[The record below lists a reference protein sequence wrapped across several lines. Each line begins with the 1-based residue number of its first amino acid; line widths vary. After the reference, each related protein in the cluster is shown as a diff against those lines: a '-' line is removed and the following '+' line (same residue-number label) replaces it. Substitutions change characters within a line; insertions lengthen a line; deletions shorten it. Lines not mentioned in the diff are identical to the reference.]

1 MKPVV
6 TVFTA
11 TYNRA
16 HTLPLLYKSLQ
27 EQPNTNFE
35 WVIVDDGSTD
45 NTEELVNS
53 WANSGH
59 NSFKI
64 VYRRTSNRGKHCA
77 INLGAKLAKTDL
89 FFIADSDDIVCKNAI
104 NNIIRMND
112 TLNDNEREHFAGI
125 SGSVIFDLAQKD
137 EEQRDQFSFIDA
149 TNLERQKYGLEADKS
164 EVYFTHIL
172 REYPFPSFKGE
183 KFLSE
188 CVIWD
193 KIARDGYLIRWFN
206 IPLLKRE
213 YLEDGLSKNLNK
225 HNIKS
230 PKGFALQ
237 ILNDVQKSKN
247 PLTNLKKYY
256 SYYSL
261 LHGRL
266 SDREIRANLK
276 INQLQVFLLKLIS
289 FIKKPSC

>member
-1 MKPVV
+1 MKPLV

-27 EQPNTNFE
+27 KQSNTHFE
-35 WVIVDDGSTD
+35 WIIVDDGSIDNTKKIVESWIKTD
-45 NTEELVNS
+45 NNK
-53 WANSGH
+53 
-59 NSFKI
+59 FKI
-64 VYRRTSNRGKHCA
+64 IYRHTENKGKHCA
-77 INLGAKLAKTDL
+77 INFGVKLATTDL

-104 NNIIRMND
+104 DDIIKMNETISD
-112 TLNDNEREHFAGI
+112 SERSRFAGV
-125 SGSVIFDLAQKD
+125 SGSTIFDFTKKEKKQNKS
-137 EEQRDQFSFIDA
+137 FSFIDA
-149 TNLERQKYGLEADKS
+149 TNLERQKYNLEADKS

-172 REYPFPSFKGE
+172 KQYPFPSFKGE

-188 CVIWD
+188 CVVWD
-193 KIARDGYLIRWFN
+193 KIARDGYVIRWFN

-225 HNIKS
+225 HNTES

-247 PLTNLKKYY
+247 PVTNLRKYY

-261 LHGRL
+261 LHKKL
-266 SDREIRANLK
+266 SDDEIKNNLK

-289 FIKKPSC
+289 FVKKS